1 MTGLAT
7 LLLQARPF
15 DPPLW
20 ADILIVSSCAV
31 VFAVSMLW
39 GSRKW

>member
-1 MTGLAT
+1 MTGLAI

-20 ADILIVSSCAV
+20 ADVLILGSCVVVSV
-31 VFAVSMLW
+31 WVW
-39 GSRKW
+39 RGSRRW

>member
-1 MTGLAT
+1 MTDLMAF
-7 LLLQARPF
+7 LLQARPF

-20 ADILIVSSCAV
+20 ADVLIFGSCAV
-31 VFAVSMLW
+31 AFAWTLW

>member
-1 MTGLAT
+1 MTEVVA

-20 ADILIVSSCAV
+20 AEAGEEDEESETQEAQ
-31 VFAVSMLW
+31 
-39 GSRKW
+39 